1 MTPKDRVGKEARIR
15 RRVIARLDKPD
26 PRARFLA
33 AWGRGFVTGKKGAAV
48 RKGPASV
55 ADVDAFLERMAVR
68 FGGDDLA
75 GPQRLAFACQSL
87 YRAAALVGADT
98 LAKWCEALLSREEGD
113 LIGRVRPAVLVA
125 VGSGVVNDI
134 ARYASFLAELP
145 YISVATAPS
154 MDGYASSIAALQFE
168 GVKVTKPAHA
178 PEAIF
183 AALDVLAAAP
193 WPLIQSGFGDL
204 ACKATSLLDW
214 KLASRLYGEH
224 WCGACHDM
232 VREPLVHAVGRA
244 RDLRA
249 RDPEALRGLFIGLI
263 NSGVAMAL
271 IGHSRPASGSEHHCS
286 HYWDYLAYTGEREHA
301 PHGLQVGYAAHFTM
315 ALYRQLP
322 TLDTLRTPAVPQLD
336 GKWEADVRRRWGD
349 GADDIVREQRAKRAW
364 MLERRDR
371 SAWDAAALAELQS
384 ALRADLARLPAAD
397 RALEEIGIPGTFG
410 YLGVTEP
417 MLRRTFAHANEIRA
431 RYTVFDFYEGQ
442 GVRAQMAER
451 ALDEAAS
458 KTRRR

>member
-1 MTPKDRVGKEARIR
+1 MLRIPEEWLDN
-15 RRVIARLDKPD
+15 RRVCGCGREHFAPIRTVAISARAEESAERLVAFIGERGYASALVVDDANTAAVLGDAVTARLQRELSGAPRLTFPAHGLLPD
-26 PRARFLA
+26 R
-33 AWGRGFVTGKKGAAV
+33 AAV
-48 RKGPASV
+48 
-55 ADVDAFLERMAVR
+55 ERA
-68 FGGDDLA
+68 
-75 GPQRLAFACQSL
+75 
-87 YRAAALVGADT
+87 
-98 LAKWCEALLSREEGD
+98 GD

-204 ACKATSLLDW
+204 AGKATSLLDW

-224 WCGACHDM
+224 WCGTCHDM
-232 VREPLVHAVGRA
+232 VREPLAHAVGRA

-286 HYWDYLAYTGEREHA
+286 HYWDYLAYAGEREHA

-322 TLDTLRTPAVPQLD
+322 ALGTLRTPAIPELD
-336 GKWEADVRRRWGD
+336 GRWEADVRRRWGD

-364 MLERRDR
+364 LLERRDR
-371 SAWDAAALAELQS
+371 TAWDAAALTGLQN
-384 ALRADLARLPAAD
+384 ALRADLAWLPAAG